1 MGWRNSYIEVST
13 EIDLN
18 DYDDEVMEYVKP
30 DNLSDAL
37 ELMERWGYNEADILA
52 HMLEETDSI
61 VFLEQVASVL
71 TVETALALV
80 KDVYEY
86 GQGIQKRNLTAK
98 DNQITELRQKVD
110 ALLALNHTVI
120 KENEETEHEL

>member
-98 DNQITELRQKVD
+98 ENQNHELRQKVD